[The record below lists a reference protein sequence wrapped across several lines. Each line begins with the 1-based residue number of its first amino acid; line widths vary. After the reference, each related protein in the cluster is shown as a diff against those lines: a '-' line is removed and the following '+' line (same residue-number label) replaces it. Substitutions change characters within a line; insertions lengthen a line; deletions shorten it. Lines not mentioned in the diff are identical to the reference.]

1 MSYPLPV
8 NEHDRLRMLR
18 SLHIL
23 DTHPESA
30 YDDIVQLAASICQ
43 VPIALVSL
51 VDGERQWFKARHGL
65 CTPQTPREIAFCAH
79 AICRPAELLL
89 VEDTLA
95 DPRFAGNPLVTG
107 SPHVRFYAGAPLVTA
122 TGEALGTLC
131 VFDRQPRQLS
141 ELQQQTLRTLARNVV
156 GFMEL
161 RKTGDE
167 LKLANARLAALS
179 MCDGLTG
186 VANRRALDLRL
197 SEEVARARRYDS
209 PCSLMMV
216 DLDQFRQL
224 NDCHGHVAADD
235 ALKQMAAVL
244 REAARETDL
253 IARYGAAEFAVV
265 LPDTEQHGALI
276 VAQRYLTHIDH
287 HHFDIGPLSASIG
300 VATLDPDQDDAP
312 ALLAQAD
319 MALYQAKRN
328 GSDRIC
334 YFEGGNFSCH

>member
-23 DTHPESA
+23 DTHAESV

-43 VPIALVSL
+43 TPISLVSL
-51 VDGERQWFKARHGL
+51 VDGERQWFKARVGI
-65 CTPQTPREIAFCAH
+65 CVPETPREVALCAH
-79 AICRPAELLL
+79 AICRPAELL
-89 VEDTLA
+89 VVPDTHSDA
-95 DPRFAGNPLVTG
+95 RFAANPLVTG
-107 SPHVRFYAGAPLVTA
+107 YPYIRFYAGAPLVTA
-122 TGEALGTLC
+122 SGEAVGALC
-131 VFDRQPRQLS
+131 VIDRQPRNLT
-141 ELQQQTLRTLARNVV
+141 EQQQQALRTLARNVM

-167 LKLANARLAALS
+167 LRLANARLAALS
-179 MCDGLTG
+179 LCDGLTG

-224 NDCHGHVAADD
+224 NDCHGHIAADD
-235 ALKQMAAVL
+235 VLKQVAAVL

-253 IARYGAAEFAVV
+253 VARYGAAEFAVV
-265 LPDTEQHGALI
+265 LPDTEHDGALI
-276 VAQRYLTHIDH
+276 VAQRYLVSIDSH
-287 HHFDIGPLSASIG
+287 DFDIGPLTASIG

-328 GSDRIC
+328 GHDRIC